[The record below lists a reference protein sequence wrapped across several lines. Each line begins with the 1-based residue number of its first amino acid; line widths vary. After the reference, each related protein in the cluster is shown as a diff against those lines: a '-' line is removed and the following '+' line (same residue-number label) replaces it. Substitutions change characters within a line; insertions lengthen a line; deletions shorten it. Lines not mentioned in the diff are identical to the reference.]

1 MPVNNETLNKTLYDT
16 LRSRGYD
23 PVSLDSKGD
32 PTDDIESAD
41 VFRFTYK
48 NEDGK
53 PGQAW
58 ATIEGRYLVVYYDDD
73 FTKSPEFENF
83 TMFMKR
89 WAQRRTLAFK
99 MTNRDHLVGDM
110 KKRTVM
116 KKKEE
121 LSEGYYALG
130 KKASYSDSVP
140 QVKMIIQHT
149 RQIEEGEQRFRN
161 VAKIFVENQNG
172 ERFLVPTIRPGLARV
187 YARHVAEGGTPYDEK
202 GKHITTLIEEYSKM
216 AGFVR
221 ATRGGQFNESALKLV
236 NEGLMHYNN
245 LRMTLQGMT
254 GHRGYNKYF
263 ESYTPM
269 LNEETDDD
277 VSLNELFVEETLD
290 PRIESVLPIL
300 KRLSKNITEMSEVK
314 ELEEWAQSIT
324 EVEDETTK
332 TLAVPADEMLEDLDE
347 GLGSK
352 LLAGAALIATLWGIN
367 YKQAQEVYS
376 NSPQL
381 QKLEQLHTQAV
392 EMGDKAKVKEL
403 EKRIG
408 DHKTR
413 LDLGYGEVMGKGGV
427 PKEVNEA
434 PGAETLAHNQ
444 KTVKGNLDAFD
455 LDENDNGTPQSHQAK
470 TTLKH
475 LKKASYGDRADAANI
490 EPGIKG
496 FRDRIAMLQRA
507 KDEGNLVDEDES
519 LTSNSQEQG
528 LAEDTDNPVAGAI
541 TRRILSQRLDLLKKY
556 GPVAVTQAIDD
567 VADFVGDVDEIGSS
581 DVSGWIRQVE
591 QSLGGVDE
599 GVVGNMINK
608 AKGMFNKP
616 AAAPAA
622 APAKAAPV
630 VPDAATKARIA
641 AAPQGYDPNTGKP
654 QVAAK
659 AAPGAVA
666 KGGTMDM
673 TKKVVAPAAKPAAA
687 PASGGAGKVQGIK
700 SNVDVNKL
708 QKFNGIVDVTP
719 KIKPQIKDAD
729 GVTWTKTTAGWTD
742 GKRSI
747 DPKDS
752 TYQSFDDAWR
762 VANGAQPGNVGVA
775 EDLDANQK
783 RVGQLGPT
791 EPVGKDE
798 KNLRGKLVGA
808 NESVEFKEA
817 QDDLDAILRIIRK

>member
-300 KRLSKNITEMSEVK
+300 KRLSKNVTEMSEVK

-347 GLGSK
+347 GLGTK

-434 PGAETLAHNQ
+434 PGAETLAHNDDTEE
-444 KTVKGNLDAFD
+444 KNLKAF
-455 LDENDNGTPQSHQAK
+455 
-470 TTLKH
+470 
-475 LKKASYGDRADAANI
+475 
-490 EPGIKG
+490 
-496 FRDRIAMLQRA
+496 
-507 KDEGNLVDEDES
+507 
-519 LTSNSQEQG
+519 G

-541 TRRILSQRLDLLKKY
+541 TRRILSQHLDLLKKY

-608 AKGMFNKP
+608 AKGMFKKP
-616 AAAPAA
+616 ATAPA

-654 QVAAK
+654 QVAMGLR
-659 AAPGAVA
+659 PGVVK

-673 TKKVVAPAAKPAAA
+673 TKKVVAPVAKPAAA
-687 PASGGAGKVQGIK
+687 PAPGGVQGIK

-719 KIKPQIKDAD
+719 KIKPQIKDAK
-729 GVTWTKTTAGWTD
+729 GRTWTKLPGGWTMD
-742 GKRSI
+742 GSDRTI
-747 DPKDS
+747 DRQDS